1 MFRMEFRENGN
12 KNWVG
17 GWVGSSQLQ
26 QIVMS
31 FMITW
36 VYVTMAILEDILLFT
51 TYEWMNEWWSNLKA
65 IKKGWSRIY
74 LDWFSKYFYF
84 GRKF

>member
-12 KNWVG
+12 ENWVG

-31 FMITW
+31 FMITG

-51 TYEWMNEWWSNLKA
+51 TYDWMNESMMINLERNSDRLK
-65 IKKGWSRIY
+65 
-74 LDWFSKYFYF
+74 
-84 GRKF
+84 